1 METLGW
7 RRVRSH
13 SCVKPRCLPLPTTM
27 LASPWKL
34 MIRVLRPRTLHVGG
48 CVLTMLSCVWCSYTI
63 VAKPHGH
70 GDVHGLLLK
79 HDLVRQW
86 SADGRRYVVFFQ
98 VCQRDNVCGGILLR
112 VHTVCAQDTNALCF
126 DTIPAA
132 IGASVMHGF
141 DVCGSGVPRV
151 PIAVT
156 LCVSVCG
163 HR

>member
-1 METLGW
+1 MTLFASGRLTGGDMWCSSRFVSIDVCW
-7 RRVRSH
+7 RR
-13 SCVKPRCLPLPTTM
+13 
-27 LASPWKL
+27 
-34 MIRVLRPRTLHVGG
+34 
-48 CVLTMLSCVWCSYTI
+48 
-63 VAKPHGH
+63 
-70 GDVHGLLLK
+70 
-79 HDLVRQW
+79 
-86 SADGRRYVVFFQ
+86 
-98 VCQRDNVCGGILLR
+98 R